1 MRYAF
6 SKGHLQKFSV
16 PSVCNMLTVHPSG
29 YYAWLKRPF
38 SKRAIEDKRQTELLK
53 EAWDEIGK
61 VYGYW

>member
-1 MRYAF
+1 
-6 SKGHLQKFSV
+6 
-16 PSVCNMLTVHPSG
+16 MLTVHPSG